1 MGHTPPLGEYL
12 HKDSLLHKESG
23 GKDRSLP
30 ILQIREWRQRVVMDH
45 ESLDFF
51 YLLSS
56 LCILM
61 K

>member
-30 ILQIREWRQRVVMDH
+30 ILQKRKWRQRVVMDH
-45 ESLDFF
+45 ESLDFLSLI
-51 YLLSS
+51 YSLL
-56 LCILM
+56 CVF
-61 K
+61 